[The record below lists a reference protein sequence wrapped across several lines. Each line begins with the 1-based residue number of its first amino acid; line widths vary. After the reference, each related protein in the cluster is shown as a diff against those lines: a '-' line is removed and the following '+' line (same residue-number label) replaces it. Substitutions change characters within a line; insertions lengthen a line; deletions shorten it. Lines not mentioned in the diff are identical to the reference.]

1 MFEKLWVR
9 FLLGTQMFSLSRARV
24 MLSNSPFANE
34 IYCFLTINELFTA
47 LKAKLK
53 DLFTTVSR

>member
-1 MFEKLWVR
+1 
-9 FLLGTQMFSLSRARV
+9 MFSLSRARV

-34 IYCFLTINELFTA
+34 IYCFLAIYELFTA

-53 DLFTTVSR
+53 DLFTTVDR

>member
-1 MFEKLWVR
+1 VFGKLWVR
-9 FLLGTQMFSLSRARV
+9 FLLGTQMISLSRTIH
-24 MLSNSPFANE
+24 NSPFANE

-53 DLFTTVSR
+53 DLVTTVDR